1 MLPFIRDF
9 LGKAG
14 EVFYFDHFTVVKDSL
29 AGEQAEHLVL
39 IAFNKSD
46 VGAGCAVEH
55 GTEAHLEPAVV
66 RSEGPRLHEGFFIA
80 GDVEF
85 HLTELVRLAVVK

>member
-1 MLPFIRDF
+1 MLPFIRDL

-14 EVFYFDHFTVVKDSL
+14 EVFYFDHFTVIKDSL

-55 GTEAHLEPAVV
+55 GAEVHFKATV
-66 RSEGPRLHEGFFIA
+66 I
-80 GDVEF
+80 
-85 HLTELVRLAVVK
+85 